1 MPIATE
7 LLVILLLILANG
19 VFAGAEIAILSVRKT
34 RVRELCDEGSRSARA
49 LARLRETP
57 ENFFATVQIGI
68 TVVSATAAA
77 FGGARVARAL
87 TPFVEHTLGERYA
100 EDVAL
105 AAVVAGISYLTVVF
119 GELVP
124 KSLALRAAER
134 YGLFI
139 ARPLLLLARV
149 SRPLVWL
156 LTATSNI
163 VLRIFKDRT
172 TFTESRFSKEE
183 LQQLVDEAAT
193 AGDLDPRAGEIA
205 YRALDFGDVRVGS
218 LMVPR
223 PEMVVLHQDASREQ
237 VRELLV
243 RSGHTRVPV
252 HRGAPED
259 VVGYVTGRDLIAL
272 LTTDDP
278 RSVRGIV
285 REALFVPEVRLAADV
300 LKDMQRT
307 RDHLA
312 LVVDEQGSVVGLVT
326 LEDLLEELV
335 GEIFAEHET
344 PVERIVHERDGGIL
358 VRGRVPV
365 HEINREL
372 GIELAESPTWSTIG
386 GLVTALAGSL
396 PQPGTRLDAGHGTT
410 LEVVEASGHRVH
422 RVRIRTSRAARKPS
436 ARP

>member
-1 MPIATE
+1 MTLATE
-7 LLVILLLILANG
+7 LLFILLLILANG
-19 VFAGAEIAILSVRKT
+19 LFAGAEIAIISVRKT
-34 RVRELCDEGSRSARA
+34 RVRELCEEGRGSARA

-57 ENFFATVQIGI
+57 ESFFATVQIGI
-68 TVVSATAAA
+68 TVVGATAAA

-87 TPFVEHTLGERYA
+87 TPYFTHALGEQYA

-105 AAVVAGISYLTVVF
+105 ALIVAGISYLTVVF

-134 YGLFI
+134 YGLLV
-139 ARPLLLLARV
+139 ARPLLVLSRV

-163 VLRIFKDRT
+163 VLRTFKDRT
-172 TFTESRFSKEE
+172 TFAESRLSKEE

-223 PEMVVLHQDASREQ
+223 PEMVVLHQEATRDQIREW
-237 VRELLV
+237 LV
-243 RSGHTRVPV
+243 RSGHSRVPV
-252 HRGAPED
+252 HRGVPEE
-259 VVGYVTGRDLIAL
+259 VVGYVTSRDLIAL
-272 LTTDDP
+272 LATDDE
-278 RSVRGIV
+278 RAIRDIL

-300 LKDMQRT
+300 LEDMQRT

-326 LEDLLEELV
+326 LEDLIEELV

-344 PVERIVHERDGGIL
+344 PVERIVREPDGGIL
-358 VRGRVPV
+358 VLGRVPV

-372 GIELAESPTWSTIG
+372 GIELPESKTWLTIG
-386 GLVTALAGSL
+386 GLVTALSGSL
-396 PQPGTRLDAGHGTT
+396 PRPGARLDAGHETT

-436 ARP
+436 ERP